1 MRTPPRSQGVHHTG
15 GLCDSSG
22 FWDRG
27 VLVTIVGRFRHVR
40 RAVRAQVRAAV
51 EGAASAPGLAG
62 AAGKDLDPRAG
73 ARVVLEQ
80 PGGCRGH
87 LKRQLVE
94 PLGKGALL
102 LRRSQESF
110 A

>member
-1 MRTPPRSQGVHHTG
+1 MEQEWSTRP
-15 GLCDSSG
+15 SG
-22 FWDRG
+22 FPGNFRKLKVLLGTLWVAPETLRKGQGRLGSKESRG
-27 VLVTIVGRFRHVR
+27 RGRGQ
-40 RAVRAQVRAAV
+40 RA
-51 EGAASAPGLAG
+51 GPGCG
-62 AAGKDLDPRAG
+62 AAGSDLDPRSG

-102 LRRSQESF
+102 LCRSQESF